1 MQSTRALPSLFF
13 KTRMGKI
20 DQKKPP
26 RSLPKLR
33 EISLLTGWSGSK
45 MEACRVVEQRAE
57 ILEVLRALLAEIM
70 EEPLDDFELSEDD
83 RFQFELELESIELVA
98 LGDALQE
105 RYGAQLNFAGWLSGM
120 GLEALLELRVGDLI
134 DWLTSTLREGSGEE
148 ADGGGVSR

>member
-1 MQSTRALPSLFF
+1 M
-13 KTRMGKI
+13 
-20 DQKKPP
+20 
-26 RSLPKLR
+26 
-33 EISLLTGWSGSK
+33 
-45 MEACRVVEQRAE
+45 VEQRAE

-148 ADGGGVSR
+148 ADGGGGSR